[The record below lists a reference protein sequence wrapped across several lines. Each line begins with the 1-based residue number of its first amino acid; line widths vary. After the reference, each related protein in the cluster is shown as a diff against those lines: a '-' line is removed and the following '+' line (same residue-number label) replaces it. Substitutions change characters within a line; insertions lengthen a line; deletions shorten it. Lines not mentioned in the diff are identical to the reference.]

1 MKPQP
6 DWGREGE
13 EWTVQPVHNWRTV
26 HGAEHCDHRPVGK
39 KWCFNQAIACHPI
52 NQTGTKWRYWCAVH
66 MDWRWV
72 ERGRVVE
79 WVLRPITDDGVSPT
93 EEPT

>member
-1 MKPQP
+1 MSAQPCP

-13 EWTVQPVHNWRTV
+13 SWTVQPVHNWRTV
-26 HGAEHCDHRPVGK
+26 HGEERCEHRPVGQ
-39 KWCFNQAIACHPI
+39 KWCFDRAVACHPA
-52 NQTGTKWRYWCAVH
+52 NQTGTTWRYWCARH

-79 WVLRPITDDGVSPT
+79 WVLRPDRASVPS
-93 EEPT
+93 EAES